1 MGNANET
8 YSAIFD
14 LFTYWGYSMEAEP
27 GKTLGEILQEALDTG
42 NSSEIYYQTLNDA
55 IKRYPELANAEFKS
69 PSWQQGGRYHSET
82 YACVFELPNG
92 DKYVAYRGT
101 DDGGWIDNGQG
112 MTQESTLL
120 QREASDYFDQ
130 MAEQYGW
137 TESDNIYVTG
147 HSKGGNK
154 AQYVTLMSNH
164 ANLVDECHSFDG
176 QGFSDEAIQ
185 SFKEK
190 YGEEGYQEVLKKM
203 YGYNGANDYVNP
215 LGNTIIPKEN
225 IKYIDTVPNPGSG
238 FDKFAGL
245 HMEEQMFQ
253 RDENGN
259 AIAVLGE
266 ETEQGVMGKFSAFLS
281 EFLMSLP
288 PEERDAAAMFVMQIM
303 ELR

>member
-42 NSSEIYYQTLNDA
+42 NSSEVYYQTLNDA

-92 DKYVAYRGT
+92 DNYIAYRGT

-130 MAEQYGW
+130 MAEQYGQ
-137 TESDNIYVTG
+137 NR
-147 HSKGGNK
+147 
-154 AQYVTLMSNH
+154 
-164 ANLVDECHSFDG
+164 
-176 QGFSDEAIQ
+176 
-185 SFKEK
+185 
-190 YGEEGYQEVLKKM
+190 
-203 YGYNGANDYVNP
+203 
-215 LGNTIIPKEN
+215 II
-225 IKYIDTVPNPGSG
+225 
-238 FDKFAGL
+238 F
-245 HMEEQMFQ
+245 M
-253 RDENGN
+253 
-259 AIAVLGE
+259 
-266 ETEQGVMGKFSAFLS
+266 
-281 EFLMSLP
+281 
-288 PEERDAAAMFVMQIM
+288 
-303 ELR
+303 